1 MIYLDTN
8 ILVSLQVGDGNTAAA
23 EQWYAQ
29 QSEPLAISAWG
40 VAEFYAHLGL
50 RCRKGDVTG
59 QNAKLI
65 LDAFD
70 ESAAKNLTMLK
81 NDGSTIELITSW
93 LRNPDCNLQ
102 TGDALHLAIAH
113 KGGATT
119 LATLDDRFAKAAK
132 KLKLHNLKIV
142 LIPERSHKV
151 EQKRATYKV
160 DHVTNKKQTKKTVQ
174 RKKSK

>member
-8 ILVSLQVGDGNTAAA
+8 ILVSLQVGDSNTAAA

-29 QSEPLAISAWG
+29 QSEPLAISAWS

-70 ESAAKNLTMLK
+70 ESAAKNLSILK
-81 NDGSTIELITSW
+81 NDGATIELITSW

-119 LATLDDRFAKAAK
+119 LATFDDRFAKAAK
-132 KLKLHNLKIV
+132 KLKLYDLKIV
-142 LIPERSHKV
+142 LIPERSHKA
-151 EQKRATYKV
+151 EQKRAAYKV
-160 DHVTNKKQTKKTVQ
+160 DRAVRVKPIAKLPS
-174 RKKSK
+174 RKKSR

>member
-8 ILVSLQVGDGNTAAA
+8 VLVSLLIEDSLSKSAALWFAVQEEPFAISEWLRAEFNAVIGLRNRKDELSAQDARAALAKLDTKAERHFAMLHVTNDAATLAAA
-23 EQWYAQ
+23 
-29 QSEPLAISAWG
+29 
-40 VAEFYAHLGL
+40 
-50 RCRKGDVTG
+50 
-59 QNAKLI
+59 
-65 LDAFD
+65 
-70 ESAAKNLTMLK
+70 
-81 NDGSTIELITSW
+81 W
-93 LRNPDCNLQ
+93 LRYPDCNLQ

-119 LATLDDRFAKAAK
+119 LATFDDRFAKAAK

-142 LIPERSHKV
+142 LIPERSHKA

-160 DHVTNKKQTKKTVQ
+160 DHVMNKKQTKKTVL